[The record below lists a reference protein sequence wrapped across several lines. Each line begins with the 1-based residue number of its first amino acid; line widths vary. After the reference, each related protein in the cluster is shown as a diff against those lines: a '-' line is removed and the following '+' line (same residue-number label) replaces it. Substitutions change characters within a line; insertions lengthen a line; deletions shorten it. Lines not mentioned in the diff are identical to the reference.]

1 MGLSSGV
8 FMGPAQTSGALLD
21 EHAEG
26 CRMTLTVPI
35 RGRVRTLVGVL
46 LLACLLVMGG
56 CVNLDDVAGLTK
68 LADSAQQRLPIVVAD
83 IPMSCQRQNSLLN
96 GIPAGERPAN
106 LEVQDCKPYQDVAD
120 HLSKDQN
127 VLIAYFDSLGKL
139 ASNSPLSYDKNIDT
153 NVATVGKLPDLSQG
167 TIAASSAAQKI
178 AKVLADAATKA
189 YREHKVNSI
198 IENTDGAVQ
207 ELTTDLKKVVANEY
221 TGILSN
227 ESAALDAYY
236 QGPMAAAG
244 KSERLA
250 LIVVQRQ
257 YDGDTAT
264 LQSRRNAAIAYGKV
278 MDNLASLHGKLKAE
292 AIKKASLRD
301 VAEQIGPDIANLK
314 DAISELQTRS
324 K

>member
-1 MGLSSGV
+1 MSISRTHSGV
-8 FMGPAQTSGALLD
+8 PLKALVCL
-21 EHAEG
+21 
-26 CRMTLTVPI
+26 C
-35 RGRVRTLVGVL
+35 VL
-46 LLACLLVMGG
+46 ATGG

-68 LADSAQQRLPIVVAD
+68 LADSAQRTLPAVVAD
-83 IPMSCQRQNSLLN
+83 IPSSCLRQNTLLN
-96 GIPAGERPAN
+96 EIPTEERPAS
-106 LEVQDCKPYQDVAD
+106 LKAQDCKPYQDVAE

-139 ASNSPLSYDKNIDT
+139 SANAPLSYDKNIDT
-153 NVATVGKLPDLSQG
+153 DVSTVEKLPNLSKG

-189 YREHKVNSI
+189 YREHEVNSI
-198 IENTDGAVQ
+198 IKNTDAAIQ
-207 ELTTDLKKVVANEY
+207 ELTADLKKVVVVQY

-227 ESAALDAYY
+227 EGVALDTYY

-257 YDGDTAT
+257 YDGDTAA
-264 LQSRRNAAIAYGKV
+264 LQSRKSAAIAYGKV
-278 MDNLASLHGKLKAE
+278 MDNLASLHTKLRTE
-292 AIKKASLRD
+292 AMKKASLRD
-301 VAEQIGPDIANLK
+301 IAEQIGPDISNLK
-314 DAISELQTRS
+314 DAISELQARS

>member
-1 MGLSSGV
+1 MNIMSISRTHSGV
-8 FMGPAQTSGALLD
+8 PLKALVCL
-21 EHAEG
+21 
-26 CRMTLTVPI
+26 C
-35 RGRVRTLVGVL
+35 VL
-46 LLACLLVMGG
+46 ATGG

-68 LADSAQQRLPIVVAD
+68 LADSAQRTLPAVVAD
-83 IPMSCQRQNSLLN
+83 IPSSCLRQNTLLN
-96 GIPAGERPAN
+96 EIPTEERPAS
-106 LEVQDCKPYQDVAD
+106 LKAQDCKPYQDVAE

-139 ASNSPLSYDKNIDT
+139 SANAPLSYDKNIDT
-153 NVATVGKLPDLSQG
+153 DVSTVEKLPNLSKG

-189 YREHKVNSI
+189 YREHEVNSI
-198 IENTDGAVQ
+198 IKNTDAAIQ
-207 ELTTDLKKVVANEY
+207 ELTADLKKVVVVQY

-227 ESAALDAYY
+227 EGVALDTYY

-257 YDGDTAT
+257 YDGDTAA
-264 LQSRRNAAIAYGKV
+264 LQSRKSAAIAYGKV
-278 MDNLASLHGKLKAE
+278 MDNLASLHTKLRTE
-292 AIKKASLRD
+292 AMKKASLRD
-301 VAEQIGPDIANLK
+301 IAEQIGPDISNLK
-314 DAISELQTRS
+314 DAISELQARS